1 MTASLPEHAELDKAT
16 SQANENSEQTSPAAA
31 TAPRIT
37 ITEDGP
43 YVVSGSV
50 PLLLEAITP
59 NGGHL
64 EYRIL
69 RTFPLQQTYALC
81 RCGHTTTPP
90 FCDGSHMSI
99 RFDGVETA
107 SREPFFERAEV
118 FRGEGI
124 YLLDDNRC
132 AYARFCHREDGD
144 AWSLTERS
152 GDEHLR
158 HEAVKASS
166 DCPSGRLVHY
176 DAQSGA
182 EQEPSHRPAISILE
196 DPQQG
201 VSGPLFV
208 RGRISL
214 IAADGGRYEERNRY
228 TLCRCGATQNK
239 PFCDAL
245 HVNIGFDDT
254 IRLE

>member
-1 MTASLPEHAELDKAT
+1 MTTSLPKHAELDKAT

-50 PLLLEAITP
+50 PLLL
-59 NGGHL
+59 
-64 EYRIL
+64 
-69 RTFPLQQTYALC
+69 
-81 RCGHTTTPP
+81 
-90 FCDGSHMSI
+90 
-99 RFDGVETA
+99 
-107 SREPFFERAEV
+107 
-118 FRGEGI
+118 
-124 YLLDDNRC
+124 DDNRC

-152 GDEHLR
+152 GDERLR

-182 EQEPSHRPAISILE
+182 EQEP
-196 DPQQG
+196 
-201 VSGPLFV
+201 
-208 RGRISL
+208 
-214 IAADGGRYEERNRY
+214 
-228 TLCRCGATQNK
+228 
-239 PFCDAL
+239 
-245 HVNIGFDDT
+245 
-254 IRLE
+254 